1 MMESKE
7 EFSTYTRMG
16 KWQQN
21 SNTAQ
26 ELENA
31 VLIVRDWMWE
41 WHMAHHKDQTD
52 GPKTLCGGLLLG
64 QPVDLSS

>member
-31 VLIVRDWMWE
+31 VLIVETECEND
-41 WHMAHHKDQTD
+41 T
-52 GPKTLCGGLLLG
+52 
-64 QPVDLSS
+64 